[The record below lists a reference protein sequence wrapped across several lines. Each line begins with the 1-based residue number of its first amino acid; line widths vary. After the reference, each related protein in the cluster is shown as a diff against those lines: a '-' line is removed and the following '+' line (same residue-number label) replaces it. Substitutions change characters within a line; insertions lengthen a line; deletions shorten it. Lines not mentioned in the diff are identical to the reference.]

1 MSQLVVYDPKQAADA
16 PPPSDRARGP
26 MLLGLSVLVLFFF
39 GLGGWAA
46 YAPLTGAVVAPAVV
60 KVEGNRKSIQHLDG
74 GIVKEIKVKEG
85 DRVEVNQ
92 VVIVLDD
99 TQARAA
105 VAVLA
110 QQADVHRA
118 QEARLMAEREE
129 AKTIQFPGDLIKR
142 RENADVATLL
152 DTEQKQFTARR
163 TALAGQIDV
172 LRQRK
177 EALEEQ
183 IKGLDAQR
191 ISVKEQLELIDEEL
205 KDQRKLFEKNLTL
218 RSRVLQLERTAV
230 ALKGQHGE
238 IIAGIARARQ
248 GIGEVESQ
256 MIQVRN
262 ERNTEVAKDLR
273 ETQAKLLD
281 LVPRL
286 QAAQDV
292 LDRTV
297 IRTPYG
303 GFVVGLSVF
312 SVGGVIARGDRVM
325 DVVPTMTE
333 LMVEASIN
341 VDDIHDVHPGMRAE
355 VHFTAYKQRVV
366 PIIHGTVTHV
376 SADRLTDQKTGA
388 PYYTALVKV
397 DEKELAEA
405 KEVKLHPGMAA
416 TVMIPTKERTAL
428 DYLLGPVVSAFD
440 QAFRQK

>member
-1 MSQLVVYDPKQAADA
+1 
-16 PPPSDRARGP
+16 
-26 MLLGLSVLVLFFF
+26 
-39 GLGGWAA
+39 
-46 YAPLTGAVVAPAVV
+46 
-60 KVEGNRKSIQHLDG
+60 
-74 GIVKEIKVKEG
+74 
-85 DRVEVNQ
+85 
-92 VVIVLDD
+92 
-99 TQARAA
+99 
-105 VAVLA
+105 
-110 QQADVHRA
+110 
-118 QEARLMAEREE
+118 MAEREDAMIIE
-129 AKTIQFPGDLIKR
+129 FPGDLVGR
-142 RENADVATLL
+142 RDNPDVATLL

-163 TALAGQIDV
+163 TAIAGQIDV
-172 LRQRK
+172 LKQRK

-183 IKGLDAQR
+183 IKGLEAQR
-191 ISVKEQLELIDEEL
+191 ISVKEQLDLINEEL
-205 KDQRKLFEKNLTL
+205 KDQRKLFEKSLTL

-230 ALKGQHGE
+230 ALKGQLGE

-256 MIQVRN
+256 IIQVRN
-262 ERNTEVAKDLR
+262 ERNSEVAKDLK

-297 IRTPYG
+297 IRTPYS

-312 SVGGVIARGDRVM
+312 SVGGVIARGDKVM
-325 DVVPTMTE
+325 DVVPTMTD

-366 PIIHGTVTHV
+366 PIIHGTVTQV

-388 PYYTALVKV
+388 PFYTALVKV

-405 KEVKLHPGMAA
+405 REVKLYPGMAA

-428 DYLLGPVVSAFD
+428 DYLLGPVVAAFD